1 MSNYSIALF
10 LHVIGA
16 LGFFVVQGVEWIGLS
31 QVRRARLPKEARAI
45 IGVIKRTNQL
55 GFISILTTVITG
67 IYMMLTYWGWVAW
80 ILVVLGALILEIVLF
95 VLLSG
100 PRMAAIEHALDTEER
115 PVSQA
120 FLDLVNHSILWI
132 SVYTRTAILLGIVFL
147 KIAKPDLGGSLLTIG
162 IAIILGVASAFPV
175 LRHERVQEGSAARMI
190 IAFIVPASVAALLLL
205 AANSIPPSTIPLS
218 KTQSAVQGVQTK
230 HSEVPTE
237 VGSSNLSMQ
246 APTSSPETALEE
258 GQLLLQ
264 TRCTQCHPLQ
274 KILQVKKTRTEW
286 ENALSKM
293 ESFNVK
299 ISDTEK
305 KVLLDY
311 LTTIENP

>member
-1 MSNYSIALF
+1 
-10 LHVIGA
+10 
-16 LGFFVVQGVEWIGLS
+16 
-31 QVRRARLPKEARAI
+31 
-45 IGVIKRTNQL
+45 
-55 GFISILTTVITG
+55 
-67 IYMMLTYWGWVAW
+67 
-80 ILVVLGALILEIVLF
+80 
-95 VLLSG
+95 
-100 PRMAAIEHALDTEER
+100 
-115 PVSQA
+115 
-120 FLDLVNHSILWI
+120 
-132 SVYTRTAILLGIVFL
+132 
-147 KIAKPDLGGSLLTIG
+147 
-162 IAIILGVASAFPV
+162 
-175 LRHERVQEGSAARMI
+175 MI

-205 AANSIPPSTIPLS
+205 AANSIPPSTLPLS